1 MKVLIGE
8 VEFPGINTIVS
19 PDMLTLNIK
28 DENDSFSKLTALLPS
43 IENLQIQ
50 IYGQSGTE
58 DKDVVVEIYQAHQFY
73 SIMRSA
79 AGDSKVITVS
89 LQISPIEVTQ
99 ADKINQRIK
108 EQQKTIE
115 SQATTI
121 AEQQK
126 TIDTQAATL
135 AEQDKTNTLLK
146 AQVKS
151 VTDRADF
158 VDDCIA
164 EMATIVYA

>member
-8 VEFPGINTIVS
+8 VEFPGINTVVS
-19 PDMLTLNIK
+19 PNMLAINIK
-28 DENDSFSKLTALLPS
+28 DEDNSFAKLTALLPS
-43 IENLQIQ
+43 IEDLQVQ
-50 IYGQSGTE
+50 IYGQPGTE
-58 DKDVVVEIYQAHQFY
+58 DEDVVVEIYQAHQFY

-79 AGDSKVITVS
+79 AGDSKVITVN

-108 EQQKTIE
+108 EQQATIE
-115 SQATTI
+115 AQATTI

-126 TIDTQAATL
+126 TIEAQAATL
-135 AEQDKTNTLLK
+135 VEQEKTNTLLS
-146 AQVKS
+146 AQVQS
-151 VTDRADF
+151 VADRADF

>member
-58 DKDVVVEIYQAHQFY
+58 DEDVVVEIYQAHQFY
-73 SIMRSA
+73 SITRSA

-108 EQQKTIE
+108 EQQ
-115 SQATTI
+115 ATI
-121 AEQQK
+121 AAQQK
-126 TIDTQAATL
+126 IIDTQAATL
-135 AEQDKTNTLLK
+135 TEQEKTNTLLK

>member
-43 IENLQIQ
+43 IENLQVQ
-50 IYGQSGTE
+50 IYGQPGTE
-58 DKDVVVEIYQAHQFY
+58 DEDVIVAIYQAHQFY
-73 SIMRSA
+73 SITRSS

-99 ADKINQRIK
+99 ADKLNQRIK
-108 EQQKTIE
+108 EQQ
-115 SQATTI
+115 ATI
-121 AEQQK
+121 AAQQK
-126 TIDTQAATL
+126 IIDTQAATL
-135 AEQDKTNTLLK
+135 TEQEKTNTLFK

-158 VDDCIA
+158 IDDCIA